1 MKRKT
6 RKQTK
11 NDMQF
16 AVNEEYA
23 RLLTELIDLIKRG
36 VYPKRE
42 RIRKIDVEMVGAN
55 IGISALR
62 KLNYEEFKKQLAK
75 NSKLIA

>member
-6 RKQTK
+6 SKQTR
-11 NDMQF
+11 NELQF

-42 RIRKIDVEMVGAN
+42 RIRKIDVELVGAN

-62 KLNYEEFKKQLAK
+62 KLSYEEFKKQLAK
-75 NSKLIA
+75 TVN

>member
-11 NDMQF
+11 NDLQLIIG
-16 AVNEEYA
+16 EEYA
-23 RLLTELIDLIKRG
+23 RLLTELITLVKQG

-42 RIRKIDVEMVGAN
+42 RIRKIDVELVGAN

-62 KLNYEEFKKQLAK
+62 KLTYEEFKKQLAK
-75 NSKLIA
+75 TVN